1 MMKNIKKILLAIFVI
16 FMLFNTHV
24 NAATTIDTTEGWD
37 AEVDFVQAMLGNVT
51 GENVAQLVGKFLYG
65 VAEYSFVSLCP
76 NCTVH
81 HATIDSSSSIPNYMK
96 YGLTG
101 IVDEQI
107 VAMYQNA
114 PYVDV
119 VDDLASNWV
128 PGYSG
133 SNTIYAAGYQDLMDS
148 KINTVWSQT
157 RNIALMFFVVV
168 VIIVGFMI
176 MFRNKIGGQVM
187 VTIGNSIPNIILSI
201 VLVVFSFSIMGLIID
216 FGGII
221 LNFVKSAFGSAVDVT
236 SSTGLFSSFLG
247 FHVGGTGTDSLE
259 IADIVTAIL
268 AGIFSNKSGT
278 TIVAS
283 TLSLI
288 VGVLVLIIVL
298 TGAIKLWLTLVK
310 AYLGLVVDTIVS
322 PLYIAISAIPGN
334 DAYRINIFKS
344 ALRNVL
350 VFPLTYAI
358 VNIPYF
364 VLKGVNLSFPSTLGG
379 SSNTSGDFLMAIVKV
394 VAIYAACSAPTMLST
409 LIPRSLPKPK
419 DSATGL
425 QQSRLGTIPII
436 GSLFK

>member
-1 MMKNIKKILLAIFVI
+1 MMKNIKKILLAVSVLFL
-16 FMLFNTHV
+16 LFNAHV

-37 AEVDFVQAMLGNVT
+37 KEVTFVESMVGVE

-76 NCTVH
+76 KCTK
-81 HATIDSSSSIPNYMK
+81 AGTTIASSTNIPDYMK
-96 YGLTG
+96 FGLTG
-101 IVDEQI
+101 LVDEQI
-107 VAMYQNA
+107 IAMYQNV

-119 VDDLASNWV
+119 VDNLASNWV
-128 PGYSG
+128 PGYGG
-133 SNTIYAAGYQDLMDS
+133 SNTTYASGYDDLRS
-148 KINTVWSQT
+148 SGISSVWSQT

-176 MFRNKIGGQVM
+176 MFRNKIGGQMM

-201 VLVVFSFSIMGLIID
+201 VLVVFSFAIMGLIID
-216 FGGII
+216 LGGII
-221 LNFVKSAFGSAVDVT
+221 LNFVKSAFGSSVEVS
-236 SSTGLFSSFLG
+236 SSTGLFSSFLS

-268 AGIFSNKSGT
+268 AGIFSKSGT

-288 VGVLVLIIVL
+288 VGLLVLIIVL
-298 TGAIKLWLTLVK
+298 VGAIKLWLTLVK

-358 VNIPYF
+358 VNVPYS
-364 VLKGVNLSFPSTLGG
+364 VQKGVNLAFPSTLGG
-379 SSNTSGDFLMAIVKV
+379 PSSTTGEFLMAIVKV
-394 VAIYAACSAPTMLST
+394 VAMYAACSAPTILST

-425 QQSRLGTIPII
+425 QQSRLGRIPVI
-436 GSLFK
+436 GGLFK